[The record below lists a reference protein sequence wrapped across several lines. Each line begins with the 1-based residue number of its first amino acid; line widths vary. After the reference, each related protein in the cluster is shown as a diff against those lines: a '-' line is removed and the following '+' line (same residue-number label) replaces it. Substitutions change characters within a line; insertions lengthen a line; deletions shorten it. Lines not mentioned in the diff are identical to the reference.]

1 MNRHF
6 TRRGSCLLFVLLL
19 CLVGC
24 SSGDGIRRGAV
35 EGTVSLADSPIADGL
50 IRFIPTGGTTGAMVD
65 APIKAGSFTLPQKS
79 GPCIGSQRVE
89 IFAFQKTGKM
99 VVEDGEEMEEI
110 KQLVPSRYNTRSEL
124 TVTIQEGKN
133 LLPPFE
139 LTVKKKEGRGI
150 SQPRLD
156 P

>member
-1 MNRHF
+1 MNRHL

-19 CLVGC
+19 ALSGC

-35 EGTVSLADSPIADGL
+35 QGTVSLAGTPITDGL

-65 APIKAGSFTLPQKS
+65 TPIKAGSFALLQS
-79 GPCIGSQRVE
+79 AGPCVGTQRVE
-89 IFAFQKTGKM
+89 IFAFLKTGKM

-124 TVTIQEGKN
+124 TVTILEGDN
-133 LLPPFE
+133 ALPPFE
-139 LTVKKKEGRGI
+139 LVVKKK
-150 SQPRLD
+150 
-156 P
+156 